1 MKKEKKTVRPILRIC
16 GSSNR
21 KFVFNFFPYIWRVT
35 YTFPTKKKKNENR
48 FFYMKDPRPYFQL
61 GITSIFFNVYLF
73 DLVS

>member
-1 MKKEKKTVRPILRIC
+1 ME
-16 GSSNR
+16 S
-21 KFVFNFFPYIWRVT
+21 YIHFS
-35 YTFPTKKKKNENR
+35 YQKKKKNENR